1 MPPCLHFRVSPHLVS
16 LADEGG
22 DATLGPGPGCAPCAM
37 QVVHGV
43 HREIEIHHVIHPT
56 WNIQPPAHE
65 IARIRGLGSKNVH
78 DGQCTTP

>member
-56 WNIQPPAHE
+56 
-65 IARIRGLGSKNVH
+65 
-78 DGQCTTP
+78 